1 MLRARSTIDLVATTS
16 RERVEAALSLDVADR
31 PPAGAWGHAYD
42 LEWDPE
48 QLARFTVDRARD
60 LGWDF
65 VKFQPRATCFSEA
78 FGARWKPAGHRLR
91 GPKLEA
97 AAVGSGPEVWA
108 ALHGDADSPA
118 LQDQVDSIGR
128 VCSELGPDVP
138 VIQTVFSPLTVA
150 GYLAGKDSARAARDL
165 KRSPELMRPALG
177 VIADVLTV
185 FASRSVSAG
194 AAGIFFAISGY
205 ASADSMPEEVYRR
218 DVLPYDLQV
227 LRALPEAAWFNV
239 LHLCGGR
246 IHHGVA
252 ADMPVQAISWSVSNR
267 GNPALREVRDRYRKA
282 VMGGLRQRT
291 TMLTGTAAAIRRE
304 AAEALEETDGGRGLL
319 LAPGC
324 SVPPRVSLTNLR
336 AMMAA

>member
-1 MLRARSTIDLVATTS
+1 MPVTS
-16 RERVEAALSLDVADR
+16 RERVEAALRLEVADR

-42 LEWDPE
+42 LEWDPVK
-48 QLARFTVDRARD
+48 LADFTVERARS
-60 LGWDF
+60 LAWDF

-78 FGARWKPAGHRLR
+78 FGARWRQAGHRLH

-97 AAVGSGPEVWA
+97 AGIGSGPDAWA
-108 ALHGDADSPA
+108 GLRGDPDSRALE
-118 LQDQVDSIGR
+118 DQVDSVAR
-128 VCSELGPDVP
+128 VCAELGPDVP

-150 GYLAGKDSARAARDL
+150 GYIAGKDPARAARDL
-165 KRSPELMRPALG
+165 KRSPERMRPALG

-185 FASRSVSAG
+185 FASRSISAG

-205 ASADSMPEEVYRR
+205 ASADKMPEEVYRR

-227 LRALPEAAWFNV
+227 LEALPQAAWFNV

-246 IHHGVA
+246 IHHAIA
-252 ADMPVQAISWSVSNR
+252 ADLPVQAISWSISNR
-267 GNPALREVRDRYRKA
+267 GNPGLREVRDRYRRA

-291 TMLTGTAAAIRRE
+291 TMVTGTAAGIRRE
-304 AAEALEETDGGRGLL
+304 AEAAIEETDGGHGLL

-324 SVPPRVSLTNLR
+324 SVPPRVSVTNLK
-336 AMMAA
+336 AMMPAA

>member
-1 MLRARSTIDLVATTS
+1 MATSS
-16 RERVEAALSLDVADR
+16 RERVEAALRLDVADR

-42 LEWDPE
+42 LEWDPVK
-48 QLARFTVDRARD
+48 LADFTVDRARK
-60 LGWDF
+60 LAWDF

-78 FGARWKPAGHRLR
+78 FGASWRPSNHRLR
-91 GPKLEA
+91 GPRLES
-97 AAVGSGPEVWA
+97 AAVEGGPEAWA
-108 ALHGDADSPA
+108 GLHGDADARA

-128 VCSELGPDVP
+128 VCAELGPDVP

-150 GYLAGKDSARAARDL
+150 GYLVGKDPARAARDL
-165 KRSPELMRPALG
+165 KKTPELLRPALG

-185 FASRSVSAG
+185 FASRSVRAG

-218 DVLPYDLQV
+218 DVLPYDRQV
-227 LRALPEAAWFNV
+227 LEALPEAAWFNV

-246 IHHGVA
+246 IHHGVS
-252 ADMPVQAISWSVSNR
+252 ADLPVQAISWSISNR
-267 GNPALREVRDRYRKA
+267 GNPGLREVRDRYRRP
-282 VMGGLRQRT
+282 VMGGVRQRT
-291 TMLTGTAAAIRRE
+291 TLLSGS
-304 AAEALEETDGGRGLL
+304 AAEIRKEARAALEETDGGKGLL